1 MGKLSLRKV
10 YRSVQVIEYI
20 SVVLLLYFLDPQD
33 SSLDDWGPLF
43 MKTWV
48 LSLFLFSD
56 DCIIIIKEIIIL
68 K

>member
-10 YRSVQVIEYI
+10 YRSVQVIEYVSLI
-20 SVVLLLYFLDPQD
+20 LLYFLDPQD

-43 MKTWV
+43 MKTWAF
-48 LSLFLFSD
+48 SLFLFSD